1 MLEPI
6 LYKLVNSRVILASN
20 SPRRKEIFAQACPN
34 LPLEIVPSNAEEN
47 LDPQEYADTP
57 WTFAIDTARLKA
69 TEVFERIS
77 NQVSH
82 IEAQKLR

>member
-6 LYKLVNSRVILASN
+6 LYKLANTRVILASN

-34 LPLEIVPSNAEEN
+34 LPIEIVPSFAEEN
-47 LDPQEYADTP
+47 LDPLEYGENP
-57 WTFAIDTARLKA
+57 WSFAIDTARLKA

-77 NQVSH
+77 VQV
-82 IEAQKLR
+82 R